1 MVLKSWLEWIDL
13 SQWQSQISP
22 ISWMKYNYI
31 HIIHKSKW
39 SWIIVLQKLKDG
51 GSELTEKKWVFV
63 SKYIRKLPTKK
74 IISLD
79 ASLAVWFINIVTR
92 YLRKLGKWWLNFL
105 KNAILV
111 CSYSV
116 SIWKISWCHLK
127 TVPSE

>member
-1 MVLKSWLEWIDL
+1 MVLKSWLERIDL

-74 IISLD
+74 
-79 ASLAVWFINIVTR
+79 
-92 YLRKLGKWWLNFL
+92 
-105 KNAILV
+105 
-111 CSYSV
+111 
-116 SIWKISWCHLK
+116 
-127 TVPSE
+127 